1 MHWTI
6 LLGAAIAVFTVIS
19 ILVYVFVIKK
29 TPTTSTSSS
38 PIPSVSPSSSSD
50 DDDDKKPFIRGRSRI
65 PVGVKPNFSSV
76 KTLAANN
83 NATFNYV
90 NSPLQTGST
99 GYLLYN
105 NKSNMFDW
113 GFSLP
118 LNFTHARLNGKIF
131 EFENPNS
138 SDTYGAFVDEYGVKI
153 TSQNFFTSKIELGTF
168 F

>member
-1 MHWTI
+1 MHWAI
-6 LLGAAIAVFTVIS
+6 LLCVAIAVFTVIS

-29 TPTTSTSSS
+29 TPTTSS
-38 PIPSVSPSSSSD
+38 PIPSVSPSSSD

-138 SDTYGAFVDEYGVKI
+138 SDTYGAFIDEYGVKI
-153 TSQNFFTSKIELGTF
+153 TSQNFFTTQIELGTF